1 MVALSGKVKP
11 RVNRGQPEIAGEF
24 KPRSFLDFAPVDSYV
39 AVAFSL
45 LLESDRMAGLGEVVR
60 QLAQREGVETVLM
73 LSADGLPI
81 EHASHQPF
89 EAEPLA
95 ALTATLA
102 QYATRLGLGAGRG
115 ALRTAVLDY
124 ERGLLIVAQIGAGDC
139 LAILAKS
146 DANVGELL
154 YDLRQHRPALAA
166 LL

>member
-1 MVALSGKVKP
+1 
-11 RVNRGQPEIAGEF
+11 
-24 KPRSFLDFAPVDSYV
+24 
-39 AVAFSL
+39 
-45 LLESDRMAGLGEVVR
+45 MAGLREVVGR
-60 QLAQREGVETVLM
+60 LVQREGVEAVLV

-81 EHASHQPF
+81 EHASHQAF

-115 ALRTAVLDY
+115 ALRTAVLEY
-124 ERGLLIVAQIGAGDC
+124 ERGLLVVAQIGAGDC
-139 LAILAKS
+139 LAVLAKS
-146 DANVGELL
+146 EANAGELL